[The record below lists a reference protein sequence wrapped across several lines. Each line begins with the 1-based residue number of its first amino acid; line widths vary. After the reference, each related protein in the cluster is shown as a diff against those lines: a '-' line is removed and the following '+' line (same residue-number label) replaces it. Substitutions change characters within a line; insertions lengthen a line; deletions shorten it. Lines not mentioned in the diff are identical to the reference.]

1 LGDGKVEGSRER
13 REREGGE
20 EMRGNKVQG
29 RVEDCG
35 DGDGSARAR
44 ESLRTVLYLGRH
56 GKARH
61 RRARLVPSR
70 NSCRVWWR
78 LR

>member
-1 LGDGKVEGSRER
+1 
-13 REREGGE
+13 
-20 EMRGNKVQG
+20 
-29 RVEDCG
+29 VEDCG

-44 ESLRTVLYLGRH
+44 ESLRTVSVQYLGMQ
-56 GKARH
+56 GEARH

>member
-1 LGDGKVEGSRER
+1 MGDGKVEGSRER

-44 ESLRTVLYLGRH
+44 ESLRTVSIQYLGT
-56 GKARH
+56 ARQGTEEPDSFPP
-61 RRARLVPSR
+61 AIPVGSGGD
-70 NSCRVWWR
+70 
-78 LR
+78 